1 MILPLHLQT
10 KRESL
15 LLWSCVDRLIQLF
28 MERLMAKKTSRYE
41 FIHFSVKRFR
51 SLLNVSIDCNKNA
64 PVIICGENNIGKTNF
79 LRALHI
85 FFNAPFD
92 IDLWEPSEDLPFHIF
107 SGSQGGGTN
116 SEFTGTFFDTHED
129 RKVKLKLTYKSQ
141 DEPQYKIGNK
151 IIEENEAAEIL
162 DNFRLLFVKSNNVN
176 IPELISEVLED
187 DILLP
192 LDRQRTRQTVP
203 LKKLTE
209 FIEESE
215 KSTKSIEKK
224 INKYFSAMTNFDGAL
239 KNSKIK
245 IQFAEYSL
253 LREAVKNMIS
263 ITIDDGNQLPVENK
277 GSGAQRAIM
286 LSLMQFISDNSKRN
300 IIWAVDEPEV
310 FLQPKL
316 QKRTFEIF
324 KTISSQPSIQVF
336 ATTHSQHFIDLEN
349 LSNTYIFKA
358 QIDEKIYV
366 RKKGKVFYK
375 IDTKPIEVKSASSK
389 ASLIREH
396 LGIENNDGWKVLPY
410 NVMVEGEEDV
420 RYLERCF
427 QFLKLPTPNLIA
439 AGGATNFKGYLQFFN
454 SFADE
459 LSYKPK
465 IICVFDEDIEGRSAK
480 ESIAHKKYA
489 NLDIGIID
497 LPRFNSSADAKI
509 QWTIEDFV
517 PQEFLLDSISKV
529 LKKSGRRI
537 IQKRQKEDRENH
549 ANINLDILSY
559 AESCSRINNPE
570 MTQIALKNDG
580 RKREICRT
588 FCECFDRSS
597 EGFKLDKHQRNF
609 IKTLSLK

>member
-1 MILPLHLQT
+1 M
-10 KRESL
+10 
-15 LLWSCVDRLIQLF
+15 
-28 MERLMAKKTSRYE
+28 
-41 FIHFSVKRFR
+41 
-51 SLLNVSIDCNKNA
+51 
-64 PVIICGENNIGKTNF
+64 
-79 LRALHI
+79 
-85 FFNAPFD
+85 
-92 IDLWEPSEDLPFHIF
+92 
-107 SGSQGGGTN
+107 
-116 SEFTGTFFDTHED
+116 GTFFDSLEQ
-129 RKVKLKLTYKSQ
+129 KKIKLKLTYKSQ
-141 DEPQYKIGNK
+141 DNPQYKIGNK
-151 IIEENEAAEIL
+151 IVEEDEAAEIL
-162 DNFRLLFVKSNNVN
+162 DNFRLLYVKSNNVN

-215 KSTKSIEKK
+215 KSTKSIETK

-286 LSLMQFISDNSKRN
+286 LSLMQFISENSKRN

-316 QKRTFEIF
+316 QKRTFEIL
-324 KTISSQPSIQVF
+324 KSISSQIGIQVF
-336 ATTHSQHFIDLEN
+336 ATTHSQHFIDLED

-358 QIDEKIYV
+358 KIDEKIYV

-375 IDTKPIEVKSASSK
+375 IDTKPIDAKSPAVKAT
-389 ASLIREH
+389 LIREH

-410 NVMVEGEEDV
+410 NVMVEGEEDI

-427 QFLKLPTPNLIA
+427 QFMNLNVPNLIS

-465 IICVFDEDIEGRSAK
+465 IVCVFDEDKEGRSAK
-480 ESIAHKKYA
+480 DSIATKTYA
-489 NLDIGIID
+489 NLDIEIIE
-497 LPRFNSSADAKI
+497 LPRFDNRADKKI
-509 QWTIEDFV
+509 QWAIEDFL

-529 LKKSGRRI
+529 LRKSGRRI
-537 IQKRQKEDRENH
+537 IQKSQKEKRDNH
-549 ANINLDILSY
+549 ANVDLDILSY
-559 AESCSRINNPE
+559 AESCSRMNNPDKA
-570 MTQIALKNDG
+570 QIVLKNDG
-580 RKREICRT
+580 RKREICRL
-588 FCECFDRSS
+588 FCECFDRST
-597 EGFKLDKHQRNF
+597 EGFKLKKHQKEF
-609 IKTLSLK
+609 IKSLVD

>member
-1 MILPLHLQT
+1 
-10 KRESL
+10 
-15 LLWSCVDRLIQLF
+15 
-28 MERLMAKKTSRYE
+28 MAKKKPRYE

-51 SLLNVSIDCNKNA
+51 SLLNVPIDCNKDC
-64 PVIICGENNIGKTNF
+64 PIIICGENNIGKTNF

-92 IDLWEPSEDLPFHIF
+92 INLWEPSEDLPFHIY

-116 SEFTGTFFDTHED
+116 SEFTGTFFDTQED
-129 RKVKLKLTYKSQ
+129 KKIKLKLTYKSQ

-151 IIEENEAAEIL
+151 IIEEDEAAAIL
-162 DNFRLLFVKSNNVN
+162 DDFRLLYVKSNNVN
-176 IPELISEVLED
+176 IPELISEILED

-215 KSTKSIEKK
+215 KSTKSIENK

-239 KNSKIK
+239 KSSKIK

-286 LSLMQFISDNSKRN
+286 LSLMQFISENSKRN

-316 QKRTFEIF
+316 QKRTFEIL
-324 KTISSQPSIQVF
+324 KSISSQSGIQVF
-336 ATTHSQHFIDLEN
+336 ATTHSQHFIDLED

-375 IDTKPIEVKSASSK
+375 IDTKPIDTKSASAK
-389 ASLIREH
+389 ATLIREH
-396 LGIENNDGWKVLPY
+396 LGIENNDVWKVLPY
-410 NVMVEGEEDV
+410 NVMVEGEEDI

-427 QFLKLPTPNLIA
+427 QFLNLPIPNLIA

-465 IICVFDEDIEGRSAK
+465 IVCVFDEDKQGRSAK
-480 ESIAHKKYA
+480 ESISAKKYA
-489 NLDIGIID
+489 NLDVCIVE
-497 LPRFNSSADAKI
+497 LPRFDNRLDKKI
-509 QWTIEDFV
+509 QWAIEDFI
-517 PQEFLLDSISKV
+517 PQGFLIDSISKV

-537 IQKRQKEDRENH
+537 IQKSQKDNRQNH
-549 ANINLDILSY
+549 ANIDLNILSY
-559 AESCSRINNPE
+559 AEACSRINNPD
-570 MTQIALKNDG
+570 MTQIVLNDDG
-580 RKREICRT
+580 RKREICRI

-597 EGFKLDKHQRNF
+597 EGFKLEKHQKKF
-609 IKTLSLK
+609 ITSLQHG